1 MSFDRS
7 QTFGTVE
14 RHLAGGRIAA
24 AIEEYRKIV
33 SADPTDLTALNTL
46 GDLYVRVGLHSEAT
60 RIFWRVARGYHQLGF
75 TTKAIAVFKKL
86 LRMDRSDSDS
96 ALRLAECYLSQGLR
110 SEAGR
115 HFADVARASEQS
127 GREDQAFA
135 AYQRLVELDPSNPAL
150 LMKLGER
157 WLTYGLAQRAYEAF
171 IAAGHEYSAQGDEE
185 RAQDAYLRAQ
195 AVQPS
200 DDNTPAAL
208 SEFSVAGRQVED
220 DIPMLIDLPARTF
233 NEQELERMIGPEDIS
248 AVIVGESADA
258 FEMDLSLSSAGHKHL
273 GNNRRRSERISAI
286 VPIVVISECGGW
298 REFTQTVDVSDGGL
312 KFSLAHAV
320 PPLTVLRVSVNLEK
334 WPNNVSRTWVMNDNE
349 GIVRYCNQR
358 LERPSIVGFDLVR
371 PSEQISLEYLL
382 QSYTDSL

>member
-14 RHLAGGRIAA
+14 RHLASGRIAA

-33 SADPTDLTALNTL
+33 SCDPTDLTALNTL
-46 GDLYVRVGLHSEAT
+46 GDLYVRVGLLNEAK

-115 HFADVARASEQS
+115 HFADVAKASEQS

-135 AYQRLVELDPSNPAL
+135 AYQRLAELDPSNPAL

-157 WLTYGLAQRAYEAF
+157 WLTYGLTQKAYDAF
-171 IAAGHEYSAQGDEE
+171 NAAVHEYSAQGDDE
-185 RAQDAYLRAQ
+185 RAQDAYLKAQ
-195 AVQPS
+195 AVRP
-200 DDNTPAAL
+200 DNEKSPATTAY
-208 SEFSVAGRQVED
+208 SATGREVED
-220 DIPMLIDLPARTF
+220 DRPMLLDLPASTF
-233 NEQELERMIGPEDIS
+233 NKRELERIIGADDLC
-248 AVIVGESADA
+248 AVVSCEADA
-258 FEMDLSLSSAGHKHL
+258 VEPTLTLSSAAYQTAR
-273 GNNRRRSERISAI
+273 NNRRRSERISAL
-286 VPIVVISECGGW
+286 VPIVVISESCGW

-312 KFSLAHAV
+312 KFNLAHAV
-320 PPLTVLRVSVNLEK
+320 PAETILRISVNLEK
-334 WPNNVSRTWVMNDNE
+334 WPGNV
-349 GIVRYCNQR
+349 
-358 LERPSIVGFDLVR
+358 
-371 PSEQISLEYLL
+371 
-382 QSYTDSL
+382 

>member
-33 SADPTDLTALNTL
+33 SSDPTDLTSLNTL
-46 GDLYVRVGLHSEAT
+46 GDLYVRAGLHNEAT

-110 SEAGR
+110 SDAGR
-115 HFADVARASEQS
+115 HFADVAKASEQS
-127 GREDQAFA
+127 GREDQALA
-135 AYQRLVELDPSNPAL
+135 AYQRLAELDPSNPAL

-157 WLTYGLAQRAYEAF
+157 WLTYGLTQRAYDAF
-171 IAAGHEYSAQGDEE
+171 SAAGHEYSAQGDEQQ
-185 RAQDAYLRAQ
+185 ANDAYLRAE
-195 AVQPS
+195 ALRPA
-200 DDNTPAAL
+200 DDKMSAAL
-208 SEFSVAGRQVED
+208 SEFSIDGRQVED
-220 DIPMLIDLPARTF
+220 DIPMLIDLPASTF
-233 NEQELERMIGPEDIS
+233 DKQDLERTIGSEHLSGDIS
-248 AVIVGESADA
+248 GKATA
-258 FEMDLSLSSAGHKHL
+258 FEMNRALSSGAHRNI
-273 GNNRRRSERISAI
+273 GNNRRRSERISAL
-286 VPIVVISECGGW
+286 VPIVVISESGGW

-312 KFSLAHAV
+312 KFKLAHAV
-320 PPLTVLRVSVNLEK
+320 PPLTLLRIAVNLEK
-334 WPNNVSRTWVMNDNE
+334 WPSNVSKAWVMNDSE
-349 GIVRYCNQR
+349 GIVRYCNHRPGQ
-358 LERPSIVGFDLVR
+358 PSIVGFDLVR
-371 PSEQISLEYLL
+371 PCDQISLEYLL